1 MIKGQ
6 NKLVNLMII
15 SNKQIGNMPFRKKL
29 GAKKSFR
36 YINNFSTGISRI
48 KTGRK
53 FEYYDQERSQIVDPS
68 ILSRIHSLSI
78 PPNWTDVWICSHKNG
93 HIQATGLDNR
103 QRKQYIYHPNWTS
116 FRDKNKF
123 GKLYL
128 YGKGLPTLKKQLARD
143 MKGEFLDQ
151 RFVCALAITIIQYTS
166 IRPGNTIYRTSN
178 GSFGLTTL
186 QNKHV
191 KIINGKLIF
200 SYRGKRGIKQEKAC
214 DKKMIC
220 SHILRLLELPGMQL
234 LQYLDHQNKK
244 RPIHPTHLNNYLSE
258 IYGGDVTSKTI
269 RTWNACFRALGHLL
283 ENYPG
288 NIKVRKK
295 STNELVRSVADHLGN
310 TPSIARKSYICPV
323 ILEKFEAGKLDSW
336 MKRNARAN
344 KRDREAAIQKKLLKL
359 FKGCQDR

>member
-1 MIKGQ
+1 
-6 NKLVNLMII
+6 
-15 SNKQIGNMPFRKKL
+15 
-29 GAKKSFR
+29 
-36 YINNFSTGISRI
+36 
-48 KTGRK
+48 
-53 FEYYDQERSQIVDPS
+53 
-68 ILSRIHSLSI
+68 SLSI

-128 YGKGLPTLKKQLARD
+128 YRKGLATLKKQLARD
-143 MKGEFLDQ
+143 MKGELLDQ

-200 SYRGKRGIKQEKAC
+200 RYRGKRGIKQEKAC

-283 ENYPG
+283 DNYPG

-295 STNELVRSVADHLGN
+295 STKELVRSVADHLGN

-323 ILEKFEAGKLDSW
+323 ILEKFEAGNLDSW
-336 MKRNARAN
+336 IKRNATAN
-344 KRDREAAIQKKLLKL
+344 KRDREAAIQKKLL
-359 FKGCQDR
+359 